1 MSDHDEPRLGEFLV
15 GLREK
20 GDGFRTPSPE
30 FLEEL
35 ANRTL
40 AEERRPARVR
50 PLHLT
55 WWSAAAAV
63 MLLLLVTFLLLPKG
77 NEGPVATNDSA
88 VSPSSEALL
97 VELDADDIDA
107 YISDQ
112 LDEFEFEL
120 YANAPVNE

>member
-1 MSDHDEPRLGEFLV
+1 MSDHDEPHLGEFLA

-20 GDGFRTPSPE
+20 GDGFRAPSPA

-40 AEERRPARVR
+40 TEERRPAQVR
-50 PLHLT
+50 PLYRS

-63 MLLLLVTFLLLPKG
+63 MLLLVAAFLFVPKG
-77 NEGPVATNDSA
+77 GEELAASNVTVA
-88 VSPSSEALL
+88 VSSEALL
-97 VELDADDIDA
+97 AELDVEDIDA

-112 LDEFEFEL
+112 LDDFETEL

>member
-1 MSDHDEPRLGEFLV
+1 MSDHDEPRLGEFLA

-20 GDGFRTPSPE
+20 GDGFRAPSPE

-40 AEERRPARVR
+40 TKERRPAQVR
-50 PLHLT
+50 PLYRS

-63 MLLLLVTFLLLPKG
+63 MLLLVAAFLFVPKG
-77 NEGPVATNDSA
+77 DDVVVANNDA
-88 VSPSSEALL
+88 GITSSSKALL
-97 VELDADDIDA
+97 AELDAEDIDA

-112 LDEFEFEL
+112 LDDFESEL